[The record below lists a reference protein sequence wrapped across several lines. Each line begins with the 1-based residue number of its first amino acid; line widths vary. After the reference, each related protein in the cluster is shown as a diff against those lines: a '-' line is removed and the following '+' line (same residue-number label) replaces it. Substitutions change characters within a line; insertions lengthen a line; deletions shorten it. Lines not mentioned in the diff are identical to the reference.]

1 MRLVLAA
8 AAALGLT
15 AGCTSVP
22 AVDVE
27 PWHSFGAG
35 CPALSGYQP
44 RGDPRALDT
53 TESYRLMCEYTAAD
67 RTGLPLSV
75 MIDREAGSS
84 AADFGTSE
92 KSARE
97 TGLMVLP
104 LAGVGDEAMIVADPA
119 GRLQPA
125 TVVHGETV
133 SRNAILYAKVTVPE
147 PIRTEADAAARAP
160 ELAAVL
166 NEALKNLRT
175 R

>member
-1 MRLVLAA
+1 MRPVLAA
-8 AAALGLT
+8 AALVLT
-15 AGCTSVP
+15 AGCTAAQAP
-22 AVDVE
+22 DVE
-27 PWHSFGAG
+27 PWHSLSGG

-44 RGDPRALDT
+44 KGEPSALDT
-53 TESYRLMCEYTAAD
+53 TENYRLMCEYTAAD
-67 RTGLPLSV
+67 RTDLPLSV

-84 AADFGTSE
+84 ATDFETSE
-92 KSARE
+92 RSARE

-104 LAGVGDEAMIVADPA
+104 LAGVGDDAMIVADPA

-133 SRNAILYAKVTVPE
+133 SRNAILYAKITVSE
-147 PIRTEADAAARAP
+147 PIRTEADATARASG
-160 ELAAVL
+160 LAAVL